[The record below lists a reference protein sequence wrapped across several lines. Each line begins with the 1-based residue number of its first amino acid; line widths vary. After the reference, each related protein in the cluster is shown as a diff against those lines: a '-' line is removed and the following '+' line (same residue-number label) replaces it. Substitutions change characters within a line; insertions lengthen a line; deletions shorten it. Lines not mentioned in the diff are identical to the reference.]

1 MTAQLLHGRPVA
13 ADLQDKARARSE
25 ALRARLGRAPRLA
38 IVGFGQD
45 ESAARYSRQIERQA
59 RSTAIEVE
67 IRPAVPEPTPDSFG
81 HQMHDLNRDPAVDA
95 ILVQLPL
102 PAGWPTSAAADL
114 IDPSKDVDGISPRNV
129 GLLAQGRWA
138 PAPNTALAGLAVID
152 HYAIEVTGRRVVIV
166 GRSLIVGRPVGYL
179 LLNRDATITF
189 CHTRTV
195 DLPAITREAEVLLV
209 ATGRPG
215 LIQGSAVRPGAVVL
229 DFGTNVDPE
238 GRLVGDVEAESASAV
253 AGALTP
259 VPGGIGPVTTACLL
273 TSVVELAE
281 RRAG

>member
-1 MTAQLLHGRPVA
+1 MSAQLLLGKPVA

-25 ALRARLGRAPRLA
+25 AFRGRVGRAPRLA

-45 ESAARYSRQIERQA
+45 ESAARYFRQIERQA
-59 RSTAIEVE
+59 QGAGIEVE
-67 IRPAVPEPTPDSFG
+67 ARPVAPEPAPKSFG
-81 HQMHDLNRDPAVDA
+81 RLMGDLNGDPAIDA

-102 PAGWPTSAAADL
+102 PTGWHPPVAADL
-114 IDPSKDVDGISPRNV
+114 IDPAKDVDGISPCNV

-138 PAPNTALAGLAVID
+138 PVPNTAQAGLALID
-152 HYAIEVTGRRVVIV
+152 HYGIEVAGRRVVIV
-166 GRSLIVGRPVGYL
+166 GRSLIVGRPIGYL

-189 CHTRTV
+189 CHSRTV
-195 DLPAITREAEVLLV
+195 DLAAVTREADVILV

-215 LIQGSAVRPGAVVL
+215 LIHGSAVRPGAIGL
-229 DFGTNVDPE
+229 DFGTNAGAD
-238 GRLVGDVEAESASAV
+238 GRLVGDVDADSVAPVAS
-253 AGALTP
+253 ALTP